1 MTRRAGLLFPAAL
14 SFSAVA
20 HLLALFLWPYS
31 PAPPA
36 LGQPEPIPVRLLAAP
51 RPPPQAARG
60 SRAVRPETTPQF
72 QPAPAPREPEPETA
86 ASVSPL
92 ELAPPE
98 PAAAGA
104 TKQHTEEP
112 AAQEGPPGP
121 VSVSTG
127 LPAAAGAPRAPA
139 AEIAGTQAVLSS
151 LRGRILEHIHYPALA
166 RANNWQGTVLLEMLL
181 DGEGRLEGLAVRR
194 SSGYTVLDR
203 AAAALVRSV
212 TPVENPL
219 GRPLRIEVPIDYE
232 LKD

>member
-51 RPPPQAARG
+51 RPPPQAAPG
-60 SRAVRPETTPQF
+60 SRAVRPAPQL
-72 QPAPAPREPEPETA
+72 QPAPAPPEPEPETA

-98 PAAAGA
+98 PASAEA

-121 VSVSTG
+121 VSVSTEP
-127 LPAAAGAPRAPA
+127 PADAGAPRAPA
-139 AEIAGTQAVLSS
+139 AEIAATQAVLSS
-151 LRGRILEHIHYPALA
+151 LRSRIVKNIRYPALA
-166 RANNWQGTVLLEMLL
+166 RANGWQGTVLLEMLL